1 MFSPSAAG
9 LAQSFLGET
18 MPDVLYGEIL
28 GPEAA
33 GPEDE
38 ASRAERVRA
47 KFWSTFRKAV
57 RYIPFAEDLVA
68 AYYCALDPATP
79 HRVRAVLLGALA
91 YFIMPFD
98 AIPDFLVGIGF
109 SDDVT
114 VLLAAIAMVR
124 SHITETHRE
133 AARRRLAD

>member
-1 MFSPSAAG
+1 
-9 LAQSFLGET
+9 LGETWLKLGVT

-28 GPEAA
+28 EPTAA
-33 GPEDE
+33 GDDKHRSEN
-38 ASRAERVRA
+38 VRA
-47 KFWSTFRKAV
+47 KFWSTFRKAA

-91 YFIMPFD
+91 YFVMPFD
-98 AIPDFLVGIGF
+98 AIPDFLAGLGF

-124 SHITETHRE
+124 SHITEDHRE
-133 AARRRLAD
+133 AARRRLADDEPGR